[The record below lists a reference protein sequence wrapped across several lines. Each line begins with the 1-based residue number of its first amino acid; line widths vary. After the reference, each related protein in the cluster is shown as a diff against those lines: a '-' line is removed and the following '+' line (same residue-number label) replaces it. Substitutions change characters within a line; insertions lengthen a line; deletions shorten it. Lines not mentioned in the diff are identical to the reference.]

1 MLEFPTSDEYVL
13 TWPLVLDRGIAANDC
28 AIFHAIS
35 RLSLTSISLNAFVPP
50 SSQCFIT
57 LDQPSSL
64 SSFHFLFFS
73 FHSYLS
79 LLTVYHLYLG
89 WTDSISLPRP
99 SFTHR
104 PLLLLL
110 LYPSLRRSSNSRS
123 LPAAFQSRD
132 AFIVSADR
140 ETASR
145 DNCEILIITT
155 RKRGPW
161 CGATRPFTQPNN
173 I

>member
-13 TWPLVLDRGIAANDC
+13 TWPPLVLDRGIAANDC
-28 AIFHAIS
+28 TIFHAIS

-57 LDQPSSL
+57 LDQPSPL

-99 SFTHR
+99 SFTHHHY
-104 PLLLLL
+104 LLPP
-110 LYPSLRRSSNSRS
+110 PSLSLSVAPRILDPSRQRFRVGTLLS
-123 LPAAFQSRD
+123 CRPIAKRHLAI
-132 AFIVSADR
+132 IV
-140 ETASR
+140 
-145 DNCEILIITT
+145 
-155 RKRGPW
+155 KY
-161 CGATRPFTQPNN
+161 
-173 I
+173 